1 LHSEIDADFESAEKV
16 VQKIMGKKLST
27 KNDRKMEFFDFLLS
41 AKVFG

>member
-16 VQKIMGKKLST
+16 VKKFNEKI
-27 KNDRKMEFFDFLLS
+27 NEKMTEKWSFLTFLLS